1 MEQLK
6 SRLPNSALALFLLL
20 HLLVLPAGE
29 SYAKADR
36 LRIEPRLSVAGLRTE
51 YKEDPLGIDV
61 TLPRLSWQ
69 LRALQAN
76 ERGVTQSAYQVRV
89 ALGLRQLQLGKNLLW
104 DSGEVRSSDSIQQ
117 VYGGPALRSGQRY
130 YWQVRVWNGERQA
143 SEWSVPAYWEM
154 GLLSAADWKASWIE
168 PDLREDTS
176 KSGPAPMMRREFK
189 LNGVIESA
197 RAYVTSHGLYE
208 MHLNGQRVGDEVF
221 TPGWTSYKKRLQY
234 QTFDVT
240 PLLNSG
246 GNALGVLLGNG
257 WYRGTIGFEDRRNVY
272 GDRLGLL
279 VQIRVRYRD
288 GREDLIMTDQN
299 WKATTGPI
307 LMSEIYNG
315 ETYDARLEKPGW
327 SMPDF
332 DDAHW
337 PSVHVANHRKDNL
350 VAPAGPPVRKT
361 QEVRPVK
368 IFKTPAGDTVVDVG
382 QNMVGWVRL
391 KVQGPAGAVVTLRHA
406 EVLDKDGNFY
416 TKNLRAAEQVVRYT
430 LKGSGPE
437 IFEPHF
443 TFQGFRYVAVDGYP
457 GELTIASITGVVVHS
472 DMRPASEFETS
483 NKLINQL
490 QHNILW
496 GQKGNFLDVPTDCP
510 QRDER
515 LGWTGDA
522 QAFSRTA
529 AFNMDVAGFFSKWMK
544 DVALDQFENG
554 SVPWVVPDVLSR
566 PGKPAAGSAG
576 WSDAAVIIPW
586 DVYLSYGDKRILE
599 TQYQSMARWVEYERQ
614 RAGDDYIWDGDFH
627 FGDWLAFATTR
638 PDYPGATTSKDL
650 IATAFF
656 AHSTDLLQRTA
667 QVLGKQDDAARFA
680 ELLSRIRKAFCR
692 EFVTETGRVGE
703 DTQTAY
709 TLALHFDLLPD
720 ELRPVAAKRLA
731 QEVRRRGHLTTGFVG
746 TPYLCHVLSR
756 YGYLDEAYMLLN
768 RAEYPSWLYPVKI
781 GATTIWE
788 RWDGQKPDGSF
799 QDTGMNSFNH
809 YAYGAIGDWMYRVMA
824 GIEIDE
830 AAPGYK
836 HILIQ
841 PQPGGQFTSVKASH
855 NTMYGTVSS
864 GWTLSDDK
872 FELVVEI
879 PANTRATI
887 RLPRA
892 QLANVTESGQAL
904 TNRPGI
910 SNARQEGE
918 SVAVEIGSGRYLF
931 VCGMTKP
938 ARPNAGTPR

>member
-1 MEQLK
+1 MQYLK
-6 SRLPNSALALFLLL
+6 SKLLNSALPLSLLL
-20 HLLVLPAGE
+20 GLLALPAGE
-29 SYAKADR
+29 TDAMAYRLGKKA
-36 LRIEPRLSVAGLRTE
+36 RLSVAGLRTE

-61 TLPRLSWQ
+61 TRPRLSWQ
-69 LRALQAN
+69 LQALQAN
-76 ERGVTQSAYQVRV
+76 ARGVTQSAYQVRV
-89 ALGLRQLQLGKNLLW
+89 APSMRELQLGRNLVW
-104 DSGEVRSSDSIQQ
+104 DSGEVQSSDSIQQ
-117 VYGGPALRSGQRY
+117 AYGGPPLRSGQRY
-130 YWQVRVWNGERQA
+130 YWQVRVWNGEGQA
-143 SEWSVPAYWEM
+143 SEWSAPVYWEM
-154 GLLSAADWKASWIE
+154 GLLSASDWKASWIE
-168 PDLREDTS
+168 PDLREDAS

-189 LNGVIESA
+189 LNGVVESA

-208 MHLNGQRVGDEVF
+208 MQLNGRRVGDEVF

-240 PLLNSG
+240 PLLKSG
-246 GNALGVLLGNG
+246 DNAVGVLLGNG
-257 WYRGTIGFEDRRNVY
+257 WYRGTIGFEGRRNFY
-272 GDRLGLL
+272 GDQLGLL
-279 VQIRVRYRD
+279 VQMRVVYKD
-288 GREDLIMTDQN
+288 GREELIATDQQ
-299 WKATTGPI
+299 WKATTGPL

-327 SMPDF
+327 SMPGF
-332 DDAHW
+332 DDAGW
-337 PSVHVANHRKDNL
+337 SRVRVANHRKDNL

-361 QEVRPVK
+361 QELRPVK
-368 IFKTPAGDTVVDVG
+368 FFKTPAGDTVVDVG

-391 KVQGPAGAVVTLRHA
+391 KVQGPTGAVVTLRHA

-416 TKNLRAAEQVVRYT
+416 TRNLRGAEQTVRYT
-430 LKGSGPE
+430 LKGGGLE
-437 IFEPHF
+437 IFEPYF

-457 GELTIASITGVVVHS
+457 GELTTASITGVVVHS
-472 DMRPASEFETS
+472 DMRPTSEFETS
-483 NKLINQL
+483 SKLINQL

-529 AFNMDVAGFFSKWMK
+529 AFNMDVAGFFSKWLK

-554 SVPWVVPDVLSR
+554 SVPFVVPDVLSS
-566 PGKPAAGSAG
+566 PGKPAGGSAG

-586 DVYLSYGDKRILE
+586 DMYLSYGDKRILE
-599 TQYQSMARWVEYERQ
+599 TQYQSMAKWVEYERQ

-667 QVLGKQDDAARFA
+667 QVLGKQGDAARYA
-680 ELLSRIRKAFCR
+680 ELLSRIKKAFCR

-709 TLALHFDLLPD
+709 ALALQFDLLPD

-768 RAEYPSWLYPVKI
+768 REEYPSWLYPVKT

-799 QDTGMNSFNH
+799 QDKEMNSFNH
-809 YAYGAIGDWMYRVMA
+809 YAYGAIGEWMYRVMA
-824 GIEIDE
+824 GIEVDE

-841 PQPGGQFTSVKASH
+841 PQPGGRFTSVKATH
-855 NTMYGTVSS
+855 NTMYGIVSS

-879 PANTRATI
+879 PANTRATV

-892 QLANVTESGQAL
+892 QLAHVTEGGQAL
-904 TNRPGI
+904 TNRTGI
-910 SNARQEGE
+910 RNARQEGE

-931 VCGMTKP
+931 VCVMTKP
-938 ARPNAGTPR
+938 ARPNTPTPR